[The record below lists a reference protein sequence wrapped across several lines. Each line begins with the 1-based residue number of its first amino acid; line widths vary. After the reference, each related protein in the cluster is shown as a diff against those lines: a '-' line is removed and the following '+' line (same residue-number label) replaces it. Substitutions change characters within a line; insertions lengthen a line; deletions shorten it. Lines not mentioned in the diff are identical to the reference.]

1 MGRYAKNNA
10 VCILLLLYSLLYK
23 SATQHLLNDIL
34 KPGLKKENN
43 PNYNLG

>member
-23 SATQHLLNDIL
+23 SATQHLPNDYT
-34 KPGLKKENN
+34 KAGLKKRK
-43 PNYNLG
+43 